1 MTLGTADSHLFSPLF
16 GDPEVSE
23 IFSEG
28 HTIQA
33 MLQVEG
39 ALAAVQG
46 RLGVIPPDA
55 AAEIEVG
62 ASRIAVDPDRLQ
74 AAIEKAGVPVS
85 ELVRQLRA
93 HIGRPAADY
102 VHWGATTQDIMDTAL
117 VLQIREVLNGLE
129 PALEQIIR
137 SLAGLADTHR
147 KSVMAGRTHGQQAVP
162 ISFGLKVA
170 NWLAPLLRHRQRLGE
185 IKGRLLV
192 VQFGGAA
199 GTLASLGSSGTAV
212 QEALAAELDLGLPL
226 TPWHTQR
233 DSLAE
238 LGGWLSLVSGSLA
251 KMAQDII
258 LLAQSEVAE
267 LQESADPSRG
277 GSSTMPQK
285 RNPMISESIV
295 AAARAN
301 ASLLANMHQALIQEN
316 ERATHG
322 WQLEWLTLP
331 QMMALTAGALKR
343 AYFLSQHL
351 VVDEAR
357 MQANMADSLG
367 LMLAEALTYA
377 LAPAHMG
384 RAEAK
389 ELVKEACLVALDQ
402 KRHLFDVVRE
412 MIPMALD
419 WETIGDPSAYL
430 GSVDAFIDRVINEAN
445 LRGK

>member
-1 MTLGTADSHLFSPLF
+1 MTLWPAEPHLISSLF
-16 GDPEVSE
+16 GDLAVSE
-23 IFSEG
+23 IFSES

-39 ALAAVQG
+39 ALATVQG

-55 AAEIEVG
+55 AAEIAAG
-62 ASRIAVDPDRLQ
+62 AAGIEIDPDQLQ
-74 AAIEKAGVPVS
+74 TAIEKAGVPVS

-93 HIGRPAADY
+93 HVGRPSADY

-117 VLQIREVLNGLE
+117 VLQIREVLDNLE
-129 PALEQIIR
+129 PILGEIIR
-137 SLAGLADTHR
+137 ALAELAGKYR

-185 IKGRLLV
+185 IKVRLLV

-199 GTLASLGSSGTAV
+199 GTLAPLGSSGTAV

-238 LGGWLSLVSGSLA
+238 WGGWLSMVSGSLA

-285 RNPMISESIV
+285 RNPMVSEAIV
-295 AAARAN
+295 AVARTN

-331 QMMALTAGALKR
+331 QMMALTAGALKK
-343 AYFLSQHL
+343 AHFLSQHL

-357 MQANMADSLG
+357 MQANMVDSLG
-367 LMLAEALTYA
+367 LILAEALTFA
-377 LAPAHMG
+377 LAPAYMG

-389 ELVKEACLVALDQ
+389 ELVKEACLMALDQ
-402 KRHLFDVVRE
+402 KRHLFDVVQE

-419 WETIGDPSAYL
+419 WETIGDPSTYR
-430 GSVDAFIDRVINEAN
+430 GSADAFIDRVINEAN
-445 LRGK
+445 LGET